1 MRQLSHEE
9 AVVLL
14 AQVGA
19 CSLDEELGLLVGLLV
34 GGGAS
39 EAVGVDAKVVLV
51 HGHVE
56 EAVVTPVGSPRV
68 AADPVLLTSLW
79 VLAVASDRDLVVDER
94 EADLLGV
101 DVGAIVV
108 VLEVLGGVDT
118 ARDGAVSVEL
128 SLHLVDAGKRVVL
141 ADVVLLVLDGDAAI
155 EASLANRGRRP
166 GAVTADV
173 NVLAHVVDEV
183 VSGVLLARR
192 VRDTS
197 VVGIPVHLSGV
208 ATIAGATS
216 LAVHDGLGIEAD
228 RGGVEV
234 TVQDVESVGD
244 GRGGALS
251 PAGTA
256 VLWDVLVLVPGQ
268 VVLAVHVSPVDN
280 LGKVSGVVDLPW
292 VRRVGEL
299 LVATLKLGPLNT
311 AATSGDGL
319 VDGGIVAAVL
329 GLRELVDGVV
339 VVGVVPLLIR
349 GDMPRLLSPGVL
361 RSGPG
366 AVALD
371 GDVVGATADAEET
384 ILTPVLTPGVADEP
398 VLLAI
403 LLTVTNDGDVVDDVE
418 VASVIT
424 VDATSVFLEGV
435 GDGNTASNGT
445 SLVDLL
451 HHSLLARDHA
461 VLLNTVHKVLVG
473 DEAGLARVAV
483 AAHVHGG
490 ADLTVVETTGT
501 IDGASLISDL
511 VVGHPGEGV
520 VGLTTVATQVS
531 RLARDD
537 DLWGDVDVGPG
548 CLTGDLYT
556 IGDGRGGG
564 MGPAGSAVLWDV
576 LVADVGDHVDTV
588 DVVPEPL
595 GGQVVDGLERLV
607 DAWGNSV
614 EAAAAAGG
622 LWVDLAETES
632 GDAQESD
639 DSEGFHLH
647 FLLLVERII
656 IKYGR

>member
-1 MRQLSHEE
+1 M
-9 AVVLL
+9 
-14 AQVGA
+14 
-19 CSLDEELGLLVGLLV
+19 
-34 GGGAS
+34 
-39 EAVGVDAKVVLV
+39 
-51 HGHVE
+51 
-56 EAVVTPVGSPRV
+56 
-68 AADPVLLTSLW
+68 
-79 VLAVASDRDLVVDER
+79 VDER

-197 VVGIPVHLSGV
+197 VVGILVHLSGV

-403 LLTVTNDGDVVDDVE
+403 LLTVSNDGDVVDDVE

-461 VLLNTVHKVLVG
+461 VLLNTVHEVLVG

-483 AAHVHGG
+483 TTHSHSR
-490 ADLTVVETTGT
+490 ADLTVVKTATK
-501 IDGASLISDL
+501 IDGACLISDI
-511 VVGHPGEGV
+511 VVSDPLKSV
-520 VGLTTVATQVS
+520 NRLTTVATHVS
-531 RLARDD
+531 RLTGND
-537 DLWGDVDVGPG
+537 DLRRDVDIGPG
-548 CLTGDLYT
+548 SLTGDLYT
-556 IGDGRGGG
+556 IRESRGGSV
-564 MGPAGSAVLWDV
+564 GPAGTAVLWDV
-576 LVADVGDHVDTV
+576 LVAHVGQVAHILDI
-588 DVVPEPL
+588 VPLPD
-595 GGQVVDGLERLV
+595 GGEVVDGLKRL
-607 DAWGNSV
+607 DDSWSSPLDTTTMAR
-614 EAAAAAGG
+614 G
-622 LWVDLAETES
+622 LRVDLTETEC
-632 GDAQESD
+632 GDTQESN
-639 DSEGFHLH
+639 DSE
-647 FLLLVERII
+647 
-656 IKYGR
+656 

>member
-34 GGGAS
+34 SGGAS

-197 VVGIPVHLSGV
+197 VVGILVHLSGV

-403 LLTVTNDGDVVDDVE
+403 LLTVSNDGDVVDDVE

-461 VLLNTVHKVLVG
+461 VLLNTVHEVLVG

-483 AAHVHGG
+483 TTHSHSR
-490 ADLTVVETTGT
+490 ADLTVVKTATK
-501 IDGASLISDL
+501 IDGACLISDI
-511 VVGHPGEGV
+511 VVSDPLKSV
-520 VGLTTVATQVS
+520 NRLTTVATHVS
-531 RLARDD
+531 RLTGND
-537 DLWGDVDVGPG
+537 DLRRDVDIGPG
-548 CLTGDLYT
+548 SLTGDLYT
-556 IGDGRGGG
+556 IRESRGGSV
-564 MGPAGSAVLWDV
+564 GPAGTAVLWDV
-576 LVADVGDHVDTV
+576 LVAHVGQVAHILDI
-588 DVVPEPL
+588 VPLPD
-595 GGQVVDGLERLV
+595 GGEVVDGLKRL
-607 DAWGNSV
+607 DDSWSSPLDTTTMAR
-614 EAAAAAGG
+614 G
-622 LWVDLAETES
+622 LRVDLTETEC
-632 GDAQESD
+632 GDTQESN
-639 DSEGFHLH
+639 DSE
-647 FLLLVERII
+647 
-656 IKYGR
+656 